1 MDIQHKYETNNN
13 TLPKKPVQC
22 NNNNNSP
29 PTESKLPVV
38 SIHEYS
44 LNHDSMRDDWDN
56 CHFFLIFC
64 QILLPKN
71 LTIMR
76 EIGQNLIRKTM
87 YVTILIKIGL
97 TYSKLMNKM
106 LIFLWIFLNNMNSL
120 LDLHSPI
127 KMLININWSL
137 RQNPGLFLPFR
148 NQFLSKIT
156 Y

>member
-1 MDIQHKYETNNN
+1 MKPTTIHCQKNLYNATTTTTAHPQNQNYQLYPYMN
-13 TLPKKPVQC
+13 TH
-22 NNNNNSP
+22 
-29 PTESKLPVV
+29 
-38 SIHEYS
+38 SII
-44 LNHDSMRDDWDN
+44 DSMRDDWDN

-120 LDLHSPI
+120 LDLHSPL